1 MRRKLTQF
9 PDIIDYQKFF
19 GGEMKK
25 EFNLATD
32 SWIKLAGRPPVSLL
46 DFFANDDAIVLGGTA
61 IQKLVV
67 FRLLLAILQASCSLE
82 DEEEWKE
89 LTIEEMK
96 ALAINYLKLHIAEFA
111 LYDTEKPFLQH
122 PQVTV
127 KKEKL
132 LPIGAFFPGVCV
144 GNATVLYSSNI
155 LPETVS
161 DQDTVYALLQLVTF
175 GMGGKKPDQSIIF
188 APGYEKKSA
197 PSSPALGRGWL
208 HSFPLGDNIFETL
221 KLNIFSEEKIEEIAF
236 LKSGIGVPPWE
247 SMPLKEVGTE
257 ADAYTSS
264 LLGWLVPIS
273 RFCRL
278 EDGMVHMT
286 SGVEYPK
293 ITTGLCDLSVSTKSV
308 GSGAKKAISAVQAQ
322 TSCLPWRQLD
332 AVMAYLGKGSALG
345 CKSIQMRSQD
355 AIGIWC
361 LGMQVSDNSGE
372 QFFSGWD
379 DFVESTFTAHK
390 GWIGTVFFENYLQ
403 EFCEI
408 NKLKGILYAAIMNYY
423 KSMNAEDFGREFADR
438 GVRNFWSYAEGL
450 SLNFIRACAEGD
462 PSKFQS
468 KFNEL
473 ILKAYSDVGP
483 SLGIRQL
490 MCYEQNKPRFKK
502 VKEER

>member
-1 MRRKLTQF
+1 MRRKLTQS
-9 PDIIDYQKFF
+9 PGIIDYQKFF

-61 IQKLVV
+61 VQKLVV
-67 FRLLLAILQASCSLE
+67 FRLLLAILQVSCSLE

-96 ALAINYLKLHIAEFA
+96 TLAINYLKLHIAEFG
-111 LYDTEKPFLQH
+111 LYDKEKPFLQH
-122 PQVTV
+122 PLVTV

-132 LPIGAFFPGVCV
+132 LPIGAFLPGVCV

-155 LPETVS
+155 LPQTVS

-175 GMGGKKPDQSIIF
+175 GMGGKRPDQSIIF

-236 LKSGIGVPPWE
+236 MKSGIGVPPWE

-293 ITTGLCDLSVSTKSV
+293 IVTGICDLSVSTKSV
-308 GSGAKKAISAVQAQ
+308 GPAAKKTISAVQAQ

-379 DFVESTFTAHK
+379 DFVESTFTAQK

-408 NKLKGILYAAIMNYY
+408 NKLKNILYAAIMNYY
-423 KSMNAEDFGREFADR
+423 KSMKAEDFGKECADR

-462 PSKFQS
+462 PSKFRS

-473 ILKAYSDVGP
+473 ILKAYSDVCP
-483 SLGIRQL
+483 S
-490 MCYEQNKPRFKK
+490 
-502 VKEER
+502 

>member
-1 MRRKLTQF
+1 MRRKLTQS

-96 ALAINYLKLHIAEFA
+96 ALAINYLKLHIAEFG

-132 LPIGAFFPGVCV
+132 LPIGAFLPGVCV

-208 HSFPLGDNIFETL
+208 HSFPLGENIFETL
-221 KLNIFSEEKIEEIAF
+221 KLNIFSKEKIEEIAF

-308 GSGAKKAISAVQAQ
+308 GSGAKKTISAVQAQ
-322 TSCLPWRQLD
+322 T
-332 AVMAYLGKGSALG
+332 
-345 CKSIQMRSQD
+345 
-355 AIGIWC
+355 
-361 LGMQVSDNSGE
+361 
-372 QFFSGWD
+372 
-379 DFVESTFTAHK
+379 
-390 GWIGTVFFENYLQ
+390 
-403 EFCEI
+403 
-408 NKLKGILYAAIMNYY
+408 
-423 KSMNAEDFGREFADR
+423 
-438 GVRNFWSYAEGL
+438 
-450 SLNFIRACAEGD
+450 
-462 PSKFQS
+462 
-468 KFNEL
+468 
-473 ILKAYSDVGP
+473 
-483 SLGIRQL
+483 
-490 MCYEQNKPRFKK
+490 
-502 VKEER
+502 